1 MAAILFG
8 SISTV
13 ADTSELQREAFNRAF
28 SDHGLGWTWEREDYR
43 SMLVTSG
50 GRARIEEYAAARGQE
65 VDAQAVHATKS
76 AHFQEDLA
84 DAATP
89 REGVVDTIR
98 EARSAGV
105 KVGLVTTTAAEN
117 VAALLDALGPE
128 VGRDDFEV
136 VLDGEQVGKPKP
148 DGAAYALAL
157 RQLGE
162 DAANC
167 VAIEDN
173 VEGVRAAVAAGV
185 PCVAFPNANTRGHE
199 FAGAARVVDHLD
211 LGELMP
217 R

>member
-1 MAAILFG
+1 VAAILFG

-28 SDHGLGWTWEREDYR
+28 SDHGLDWTWEREDYR

-50 GRARIEEYAAARGQE
+50 GRARIEEYAAARGQA

-76 AHFQEDLA
+76 AHFQEELA

-98 EARSAGV
+98 KARSAGV
-105 KVGLVTTTAAEN
+105 KVGLVTTTAVEN
-117 VAALLDALGPE
+117 VAALLAALGPD
-128 VGRDDFEV
+128 VGRDDFDV
-136 VLDGEQVGKPKP
+136 VLDGDQVDEPKP

-162 DAANC
+162 DAADC

-199 FAGAARVVDHLD
+199 FPGAARVVDHLD